1 MRNFIRFLTK
11 NAFLFLFLF
20 LELTSIVLLIKN
32 NNYQHSKFL
41 NSSNF
46 LVGNLYESITNIT
59 NYLHLKS
66 ENEILRTQNAKLL
79 SENKNS
85 FIKIFG
91 NTVQINDTSYF
102 QKYVY
107 TAAKVINNSTNQ
119 RENYITLDKGAIN
132 GIKAG
137 MGVIN
142 STGVVGIVKNVSAN
156 FSSVISLLHQ
166 KNSISGKIKS
176 SNYYGSVVWD
186 SDKNAYNTAF
196 LKEIPNHV
204 KLTIGDTIL
213 TSGFSSIFPEGILLG
228 TIKSYDL
235 EKGANFYD
243 IEINLSVDFKKIVHV
258 YIIKSLL
265 KEEQTALEKS
275 AQENVN

>member
-66 ENEILRTQNAKLL
+66 ENEILRAQNAKLL

-204 KLTIGDTIL
+204 KLNIGDTVL

-228 TIKSYDL
+228 TIKSYNL

-265 KEEQTALEKS
+265 KEEQTALEKT

>member
-102 QKYVY
+102 QKYIY

-119 RENYITLDKGAIN
+119 RENYITLDKGSIN

-204 KLTIGDTIL
+204 KLNIGDTIL

>member
-102 QKYVY
+102 QKYIY

-119 RENYITLDKGAIN
+119 RENYITLDKGSIN

-204 KLTIGDTIL
+204 KLNIGDTIL

-228 TIKSYDL
+228 TIKSYNL